1 VVPGIGVEI
10 GVGDGVE
17 FEVGYGCDVPAVV
30 GFEADTDTSIENGDG
45 AEAETDVEHKVGPD
59 IAADAEEESVA
70 SNLNLETPKLIS
82 SGLLRVHASAAVA
95 AGVADVDD
103 DAASAKAP
111 SVPHAAVS

>member
-1 VVPGIGVEI
+1 VAPGIGVEI

-17 FEVGYGCDVPAVV
+17 FEVGYGCDAPAVV

-70 SNLNLETPKLIS
+70 LNLETPKLIS